1 MDEILLN
8 ETQKVSAA
16 RESPTFL
23 DSDCDEND
31 LYQVEKMILE
41 ETKDKL
47 ELRKLA
53 FEFEQKNSY
62 GIEERNY
69 IIHINEK

>member
-1 MDEILLN
+1 M
-8 ETQKVSAA
+8 S
-16 RESPTFL
+16 
-23 DSDCDEND
+23 
-31 LYQVEKMILE
+31 LE

-62 GIEERNY
+62 GIVNNRAVLFLSVELLFFTRLISPALIGLIFAYLVPNSPRTLHSSE
-69 IIHINEK
+69 